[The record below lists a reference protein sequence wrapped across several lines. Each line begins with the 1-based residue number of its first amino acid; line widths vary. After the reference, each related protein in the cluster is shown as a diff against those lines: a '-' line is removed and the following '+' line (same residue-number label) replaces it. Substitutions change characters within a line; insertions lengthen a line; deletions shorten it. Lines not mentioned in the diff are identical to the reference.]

1 MKKVI
6 FTFLMVLGSIVILQA
21 QVELKPTFGFNVSRL
36 SNEPESFS
44 QSSRLGY
51 QFGGSVQFGKK
62 LYLEPGVYW
71 VKMGSELVHADQASF
86 NYETN
91 INLIRIP
98 VFVGYQIIGGD
109 KENIF
114 GLRVFGGPT
123 GSWVTKISANDNDL
137 DKEEFSNFLW
147 GIDVGAGVDVW
158 LLFLDFGHEW
168 GLNDVFKD
176 DPTNA
181 KNHAWWWNLG
191 VRIRFG
197 G

>member
-1 MKKVI
+1 MKKAYLI
-6 FTFLMVLGSIVILQA
+6 FFMILGSALMLQA
-21 QVELKPTFGFNVSRL
+21 QIELKPTFGVNLSRL

-44 QSSRLGY
+44 QSARIGY
-51 QFGGSVQFGKK
+51 QFGGSVQIGKK
-62 LYLEPGVYW
+62 LYVEPGIYW
-71 VKMGSELVHADQASF
+71 LKMGSEMVHANQSELDF
-86 NYETN
+86 KTD
-91 INLIRIP
+91 INGIRIP

-123 GSWVTKISANDNDL
+123 GSWITKVSANDNDL
-137 DKEEFSNFLW
+137 EKEDFNNFLW

-158 LLFLDFGHEW
+158 LLFLDIGHEW

-176 DPTNA
+176 DPNNA